1 MKLQSS
7 CHLHRL
13 LVTIPRMGR
22 KKKNRLA
29 AAIVAP
35 IAKPDGDGRMLVN
48 NLSVKDA
55 RHLIRTEGGEIAPT
69 QIVIQTLSILTVA
82 ATTAYAIWF
91 GNATAWHLVLPM
103 VGEYL
108 ALLAGIVVAYAIV
121 RHPEMKKEARNCLIL
136 LIVIAGSLAITI
148 LIQARRREIPWQTQY
163 QEYATE
169 LWSWITDH
177 YMLLPILCATAG
189 VLMDLPTRVGN
200 LLKYGPPFVAAGLGC
215 GMRAAM
221 VFLSFFILPF
231 LVTGTERSNAWIL
244 WGMLVL
250 AEIVALGMHWDVQQR
265 LRKLDGPGGAGTT
278 SNQ

>member
-1 MKLQSS
+1 MS
-7 CHLHRL
+7 
-13 LVTIPRMGR
+13 R
-22 KKKNRLA
+22 KKKKQPVAN
-29 AAIVAP
+29 IVPPVDKKVDEA
-35 IAKPDGDGRMLVN
+35 GRKLVN
-48 NLSVKDA
+48 NLSIADA

-69 QIVIQTLSILTVA
+69 QIVIQTLSIVVVA
-82 ATTAYAIWF
+82 ATSAYAIWF

-121 RHPEMKKEARNCLIL
+121 RHPDMKKEARNSLIL
-136 LIVIAGSLAITI
+136 LIVLAGSIATTVMV
-148 LIQARRREIPWQTQY
+148 QARRREIPWETQL

-189 VLMDLPTRVGN
+189 VLLDLPTRVGN

-215 GMRAAM
+215 GTRAAM

-250 AEIVALGMHWDVQQR
+250 AETVALGMHWDVQRR
-265 LRKLDGPGGAGTT
+265 LKKLDGPGDIEAT
-278 SNQ
+278 S